1 MGNRLAS
8 TAKNFSKDSSFVTYE
23 SSSGTLD
30 FTLSA
35 TFSTSSN
42 FEFEL
47 LDVRLHLASAAV
59 ATENF
64 TVTLDATRG
73 TPYDVVFYTKDMAA
87 VADVVWMP
95 DEPLYF
101 GVDDKLNFEWVNTDT
116 REYGLAVRY
125 RRLR

>member
-1 MGNRLAS
+1 MSRVAG

-23 SSSGTLD
+23 SSSATLD

-35 TFSTSSN
+35 SFSTVSN
-42 FEFEL
+42 FEYEL
-47 LDVRLHLASAAV
+47 LDVRLHLASS
-59 ATENF
+59 ATPSENF
-64 TVTLDATRG
+64 TITLDATRG
-73 TPYDVVFYTKDMAA
+73 TPYDVVFYTKDMAS
-87 VADVVWMP
+87 VSDVVWAP

-101 GVDDKLNFEWVNTDT
+101 AVDDKLNFEWVNTDT

>member
-35 TFSTSSN
+35 TFSTVSN

-64 TVTLDATRG
+64 TVTLNATRG
-73 TPYDVVFYTKDMAA
+73 TPYDVVFYTKDMAT
-87 VADVVWMP
+87 VADIAWVP
-95 DEPLYF
+95 EEPLYF
-101 GVDDKLNFEWVNTDT
+101 SVNDQLDLAWTNTDK

-125 RRLR
+125 RRLT